1 MGVRYLQSVLKLS
14 CSIDAIHKIHLD
26 SLSNKT
32 IVVDVSIYIY
42 KGVGEDALLEQM
54 IVMLSLFRKYDI
66 RAIFVFDGKTPAH
79 KSRIVRE
86 RQQKKKQAEELYN
99 LAVILGNQD
108 EVSKLK
114 KHVTRVNDAH
124 IRLVKELILAF
135 GAEYCEASGEA
146 DEVCA
151 VMVLNGTAWAC
162 MTEDM
167 DLFLYG
173 CPRILRQFSAY
184 NETVVLNDLPRI
196 LSDLEMNS
204 VDEFRRIVVSTGLS
218 DCTNAS
224 TSDSA
229 ATEESKSTSKV
240 SPDFIILRDAIKSR
254 TMCAHHSSTSDDNY
268 RNLESVVLPTILG
281 NYNTDVDTRTQDVLY
296 KNGIVIV

>member
-218 DCTNAS
+218 DSSTN
-224 TSDSA
+224 DYA
-229 ATEESKSTSKV
+229 AEESKNVSKV

-268 RNLESVVLPTILG
+268 HNLESVVLPTILG
-281 NYNTDVDTRTQDVLY
+281 NYNTDMHISSTQDVLY